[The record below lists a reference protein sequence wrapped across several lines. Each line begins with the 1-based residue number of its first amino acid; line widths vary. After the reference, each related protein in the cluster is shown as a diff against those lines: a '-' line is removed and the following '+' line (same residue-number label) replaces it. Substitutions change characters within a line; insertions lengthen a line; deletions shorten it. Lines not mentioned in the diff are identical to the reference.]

1 MRMLLLLL
9 LFVAAPVSAQV
20 VPPLLPA
27 EVSATADGQQVL
39 RCTYEQCVRRALD
52 RSPLIAAAGKSLE
65 LYEAMQRE
73 AKSTQYP
80 KLEMTGFG
88 AAIPSLTPGTTGAYF
103 TDYDLGGTWKP
114 LLLGQ
119 ASLVQPIWTFGKIAA
134 LKRLAAQGVE
144 IGQATNRIAADE
156 MRYQIAR
163 AWWGLVVVAQMDDMI
178 RDGKKRFLEEKDRQ
192 ERMRDTADDKFNQN
206 DLMKINIY
214 YADFEDK
221 IRQAERSKQQALD
234 GLRMAMAETTEVD
247 VVADIVGFKPLE
259 FATLPVAAY
268 EALALANAPKLLAYR
283 HGVAARVEQVSLARN
298 NTLPDI
304 GLIAKV
310 AGTYAPSQNGAVTT
324 GSLGAIPG
332 SGVDFGGGI
341 ALRWSL
347 DIGRLLAQIDQAKV
361 QADQA
366 QLAEQGEREK
376 TRMDVRQLYREMID
390 WRAMVDVH
398 EKAKTSAQGWLNATM
413 QTYDDG
419 FESDYNE
426 VLRAIEAYYRRRLTW
441 LDAVYNY
448 NVAVAALSR
457 AVGMDVTQVREPP
470 ILCEPAK

>member
-1 MRMLLLLL
+1 MKRLLVFLPLWIAL
-9 LFVAAPVSAQV
+9 PAWSQ
-20 VPPLLPA
+20 PPTTLAA
-27 EVSATADGQQVL
+27 EVSQSVNGPPVL
-39 RCTYEQCVRRALD
+39 RCTYEQCVSRALA
-52 RSPLIAAAGKSLE
+52 RSPLIAAAGKSLD

-80 KLEMTGFG
+80 KLELTSFG
-88 AAIPSLTPGTTGAYF
+88 SGIPSLKAGTTGAYF

-119 ASLVQPIWTFGKIAA
+119 FSVVQPLWTFGKIDA
-134 LKRLAAQGVE
+134 LKRLAAEGVE
-144 IGQATNRIAADE
+144 IGQATNKIAADE

-221 IRQAERSKQQALD
+221 IRQAERGRQQAMD
-234 GLRMAMAETTEVD
+234 GLRMAMAESAELEV
-247 VVADIVGFKPLE
+247 VPDIGTFKPLE
-259 FATLPVAAY
+259 FPVLPVAAY
-268 EALALANAPKLLAYR
+268 ETLALANAPKLLAFR
-283 HGVAARVEQVSLARN
+283 HGVAARVNQVALARN

-304 GLIAKV
+304 GLVARV

-332 SGVDFGGGI
+332 TGVDFGGGI

-347 DIGRLLAQIDQAKV
+347 DIGRLMAQIDQAKV

-366 QLAEQGEREK
+366 ALAETGEREK
-376 TRMDVRQLYREMID
+376 TRMDVRQLYREMND

-441 LDAVYNY
+441 LDAIYNY

-457 AVGMDVTQVREPP
+457 AVGMDVTQVKQAPVLGAPVE
-470 ILCEPAK
+470 

>member
-1 MRMLLLLL
+1 
-9 LFVAAPVSAQV
+9 
-20 VPPLLPA
+20 
-27 EVSATADGQQVL
+27 
-39 RCTYEQCVRRALD
+39 
-52 RSPLIAAAGKSLE
+52 
-65 LYEAMQRE
+65 
-73 AKSTQYP
+73 
-80 KLEMTGFG
+80 
-88 AAIPSLTPGTTGAYF
+88 
-103 TDYDLGGTWKP
+103 
-114 LLLGQ
+114 
-119 ASLVQPIWTFGKIAA
+119 
-134 LKRLAAQGVE
+134 
-144 IGQATNRIAADE
+144 
-156 MRYQIAR
+156 
-163 AWWGLVVVAQMDDMI
+163 
-178 RDGKKRFLEEKDRQ
+178 
-192 ERMRDTADDKFNQN
+192 
-206 DLMKINIY
+206 MKINIY

-259 FATLPVAAY
+259 FATLSVAAY

-457 AVGMDVTQVREPP
+457 AVGMDVTQVKEPP